1 MLEVI
6 PMKKRVYRAEKL
18 EKVNVEKLSTEIF
31 GQSIVF
37 GIDVAK
43 EDFYGALM
51 NESCEVVKTIKW
63 KSPGQV
69 RDLVAFL
76 KGLPA
81 NRLQVALEP
90 SGTYGDALRVLLEK
104 NRIDVFLVSP
114 KRSKDACEVYDGVP
128 SSHDA
133 KSAAIIAKL
142 HMDGMSRIWP
152 QEPDDARKLSAAM
165 DLMVIYDEQ
174 RQRNANRMEAK
185 LARYWPELSE
195 ILDIGLA
202 TSLKLLEEFGGPSQ
216 VAMNP
221 EESLK
226 LMKKAGRCALS
237 EEKCRSII
245 DSAKAT
251 IGVPMI
257 DEECRALSEL
267 AKEINRNRLEGDSA
281 KKRVEALTIG
291 DKKLATTSA
300 AVGKVTAAMLTIGLG
315 YAEEYDSASAFLK
328 AGGLNLKERSSGKHQ
343 GQLKITKRGPGEL
356 RRYLYLAV
364 LRLIQRD
371 VYFGAWY
378 QKKVARDGGRY
389 KGRAI
394 VALMRKLLKALWHV
408 GQGASFDTQ
417 RLFDTSRLEIKA

>member
-1 MLEVI
+1 
-6 PMKKRVYRAEKL
+6 MKKHVYRAEKF
-18 EKVNVEKLSTEIF
+18 EKVNVEKLSKEIVE
-31 GQSIVF
+31 QRIVF
-37 GIDVAK
+37 GVDVAK
-43 EDFYGALM
+43 IDFYGALM
-51 NESCEVVKTIKW
+51 NEQCEVVKTIKW

-76 KGLPA
+76 KGLPVE
-81 NRLQVALEP
+81 RLEVALEP
-90 SGTYGDALRVLLEK
+90 SGTYGDAFRVLLEK
-104 NRIDVFLVSP
+104 NKVDVFLVSP

-142 HMDGMSRIWP
+142 HMDGVSRLWP
-152 QEPDDARKLSAAM
+152 QQPDDARKLSAAV

-174 RQRNANRMEAK
+174 RQRNANRLEAK

-195 ILDIGLA
+195 IIDVGMA
-202 TSLKLLEEFGGPSQ
+202 TSLKLLEKFSGPSQ

-221 EESLK
+221 EDSLK
-226 LMKKAGRCALS
+226 LMKKTGRGALS
-237 EEKCRSII
+237 EEKCHSVI
-245 DSAKAT
+245 DSAKTT

-257 DEECRALSEL
+257 AEECRSLSEL
-267 AKEINRNRLEGDSA
+267 AKEINRNRVEADRA
-281 KKRVEALTIG
+281 KKRVEALTVS
-291 DKKLATTSA
+291 DEKLATTSA
-300 AVGKVTAAMLTIGLG
+300 AVGKTTAAVLTICLG
-315 YAEEYDSASAFLK
+315 YAEEYGSASAFLK
-328 AGGLNLKERSSGKHQ
+328 SGGLNLKERSSGKHK

-371 VYFGAWY
+371 VYFSAWY

-408 GQGASFDTQ
+408 GQGASLDT
-417 RLFDTSRLEIKA
+417 RLLFDTSRLEIKA